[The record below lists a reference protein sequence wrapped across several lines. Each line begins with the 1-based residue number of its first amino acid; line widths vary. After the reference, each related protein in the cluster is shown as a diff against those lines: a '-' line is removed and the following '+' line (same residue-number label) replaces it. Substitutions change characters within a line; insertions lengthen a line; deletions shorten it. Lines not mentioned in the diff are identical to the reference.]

1 VTITKI
7 PLTLLGTQP
16 AEKDGHRFT
25 YVAANNAIELVS
37 STDAV
42 FSIPDGG
49 GSSGPYAYGTV
60 EGYALGAS
68 IPTAPL
74 YRIDTVQT
82 ISFTSDISAVDTAEL
97 TYAQSQGCG
106 VSSETTGYTLGGY
119 TSNSPGIGDNDVI
132 QKYTFSSSTASVS
145 TATLSG
151 NRIQTG
157 PTGSMSTTNGYV
169 AGGSPNIDII
179 EKIAFATDTNGVDI
193 GELIAGKSDTAQISS
208 DIFGY
213 VAGGASPSVETL
225 QKYPFTSDS
234 PAIDIGEL
242 AWQYVR
248 TASGHSSATNGYTAG
263 GQGAIYSAAA
273 NDVITK
279 FTYSSDSPATDIA
292 ELAIAR
298 AQAGSL
304 SSSTFGYV
312 AGSPYPGFTS
322 TDSIEKF
329 SFSSDS
335 SGVDIAELVIAT
347 FSFAGAQT

>member
-1 VTITKI
+1 MTITKI
-7 PLTLLGTQP
+7 PLTLLGTQT

-37 STDAV
+37 PTDAV

-49 GSSGPYAYGTV
+49 GGSGPYAYGTV
-60 EGYALGAS
+60 EGYALGAN
-68 IPTAPL
+68 IATPI

-82 ISFTSDISAVDTAEL
+82 ISLTSDISAVDTAEL
-97 TYAQSQGCG
+97 TYAQSFGCG

-119 TSNSPGIGDNDVI
+119 TGNSAGIGDNDVI

-151 NRIQTG
+151 DRYSTG
-157 PTGSMSTTNGYV
+157 STGSMSTTNGYV
-169 AGGSPNIDII
+169 AGGNPNIDII

-193 GELIAGKSDTAQISS
+193 GELIAGKSDTAQLSS
-208 DIFGY
+208 DISGY
-213 VAGGASPSVETL
+213 VAGGGSPSVETL

-248 TASGHSSATNGYTAG
+248 YATGHSSATNGYTAG
-263 GQGAIYSAAA
+263 GSGAIYAAGA
-273 NDVITK
+273 KDVITK

-292 ELAIAR
+292 ELAFGR
-298 AQAGSL
+298 EQAGSL
-304 SSSTFGYV
+304 SSSTFGYT
-312 AGSPYPGFTS
+312 AGGQTPGAT
-322 TDSIEKF
+322 TSIEKF

-335 SGVDIAELVIAT
+335 SGVDTAELVIAT
-347 FSFAGAQT
+347 YSFAGAQT

>member
-1 VTITKI
+1 MSVRKLDIASLDTTGAQYGAN
-7 PLTLLGTQP
+7 L
-16 AEKDGHRFT
+16 T
-25 YVAANNAIELVS
+25 YVASNARFEWVS
-37 STDAV
+37 GAY
-42 FSIPDGG
+42 SIPGGG

-97 TYAQSQGCG
+97 TYAQALGCG

-119 TSNSPGIGDNDVI
+119 SAPSGGNDII

-151 NRIQTG
+151 NRTQTG
-157 PTGSMSTTNGYV
+157 STGSMSTTNGYV

-193 GELIAGKSDTAQISS
+193 GELIAGKSDTAQLSS
-208 DIFGY
+208 DISGY
-213 VAGGASPSVETL
+213 VAGGGSPSVETL

-242 AWQYVR
+242 AWQYVKYA
-248 TASGHSSATNGYTAG
+248 TGHSSATNGYTAG
-263 GQGAIYSAAA
+263 GNGAIYAAGA
-273 NDVITK
+273 KDVITK

-292 ELAIAR
+292 ELAIGR
-298 AQAGSL
+298 EQAGGL

-312 AGSPYPGFTS
+312 AGGQTPAA

-335 SGVDIAELVIAT
+335 SGVDTAELVIAT